1 MLIGE
6 LSNAQTLCLYC
17 KKMFCSESHKHTW
30 LWNWRCLVRG
40 SHCSDMVLL
49 RQMKILLFSSNHHLS
64 LDVQEFFIIFFY
76 LSKGLRV
83 NTSLYCE
90 KVEVEANLCKC
101 LYMLYQLTNS
111 LFNSG
116 SSSLLL
122 YVSSINTEGYT
133 GVIRSGLGVDSV
145 LTWSTRSEL

>member
-1 MLIGE
+1 
-6 LSNAQTLCLYC
+6 
-17 KKMFCSESHKHTW
+17 MFR
-30 LWNWRCLVRG
+30 N
-40 SHCSDMVLL
+40 
-49 RQMKILLFSSNHHLS
+49 
-64 LDVQEFFIIFFY
+64 FFIIFFY

-145 LTWSTRSEL
+145 LT